1 MKTERENL
9 EIRYLNPTELKLNP
23 KNSRTHSKKQL
34 LKIAQSIEKL
44 GFNNPVLIDTENII
58 VAGHGRVLAARELGL
73 TEIPTICLSHM
84 SQEQIRAYIIA
95 DNKLAEEAGWDNEI
109 LKIELDFLMNL
120 EPEIGFDVTVTG
132 FDIPQLDLIL
142 NPEAL
147 ESVKEAAKA
156 DSDTEFL
163 ENIIDIPKRV
173 NKGELWQLGEHL
185 LYCGN
190 ALEDISYEK
199 LLGNEQAQVVFT
211 DPPYNVKIK
220 GNVSKQ
226 KQHEEFEFASG
237 EMKKDE
243 FTAFLKTAMRLQVRY
258 SIDGSIHYQCMDW
271 RHVAEILNAGCEV
284 YSSLKNI
291 CVWDKGTGGMG
302 SLYRSQH
309 EFVFV
314 FKNGTKPHINNVEL
328 GIHGRYRTNV
338 WKYKGMH
345 ASNPQAKTLVKLH
358 PTVKP
363 VSMIMDALLDCSSP
377 NGIVLDSFGGSG
389 STLIAAER
397 TKRRARIIELEP
409 KYCDVILYRWEHLTG
424 KTAKLIEAKEVCDV
438 G

>member
-1 MKTERENL
+1 MKTQQENL

-44 GFNNPVLIDTENII
+44 GFNNPVLIDAENII

-120 EPEIGFDVTVTG
+120 EPEIGFDATVTG

-190 ALEDISYEK
+190 ALEEISYEK

-243 FTAFLKTAMRLQVRY
+243 FTEFLRTAMRLQTKFSV
-258 SIDGSIHYQCMDW
+258 DGSIHYQCMDW
-271 RHVAEILNAGCEV
+271 WHVAEMLEAGSEV

-291 CVWDKGTGGMG
+291 CIWDKGTGGMG

-309 EFVFV
+309 EFIFV

-328 GIHGRYRTNV
+328 GVHGRYRTNV

-345 ASNPQAKTLVKLH
+345 ASNPQAKTLIKLH

-363 VSMIMDALLDCSSP
+363 VPMIMDALLDCSSI
-377 NGIVLDSFGGSG
+377 GGVVLDSFGGSG

-397 TKRRARIIELEP
+397 TKRKARIIELEP

-424 KTAKLIEAKEVCDV
+424 KMANLVESKEDCHD
-438 G
+438 